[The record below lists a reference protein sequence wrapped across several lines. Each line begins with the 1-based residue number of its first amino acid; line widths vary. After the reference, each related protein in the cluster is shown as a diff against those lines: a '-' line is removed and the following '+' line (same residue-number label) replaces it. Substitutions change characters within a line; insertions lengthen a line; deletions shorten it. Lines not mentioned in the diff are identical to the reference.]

1 MDDVERRGLLKL
13 DILVQH
19 APGNPSALVSQ
30 YAMDDVER
38 LGLLKFDILGLRNL
52 TTAHLARLLAQRT
65 YGVTLPV
72 IEKLPVE
79 NRATFE
85 LLSGGDVDGVFQL
98 EASPGMKKVVRALKP
113 SCLAD
118 IFAIVALYRPGPLD
132 AGLVDR
138 YINRKHGREP
148 VSFQTPKLEPI
159 LKETY
164 GVLLYQEQIMRMA
177 RDLAGYSLG
186 QADMLR
192 RAMGKKKQEEM
203 VAHHER
209 FVEGAVERGVERAVA
224 EDLFEQMVKF
234 SQYCF
239 NKSHSAAYGYLTY
252 VTAFLKANYPL
263 PYMAALLSTSMLEP
277 PTLRRYVNSCRAARI
292 NILPPSV
299 NASAY
304 DFSVELLKTGM
315 EGEEERAE
323 GFGQV
328 SPSGPA
334 TSAADGGIQFGL
346 AGIRDVSRAA
356 AEEIIGKR
364 EAGGRF
370 VSIQDLVDRID
381 LGMWKRPTIHA
392 LAHSGA
398 LDCLILGEGEGG
410 GGGDMGGEGGG
421 GGDRGGEGGGGGDR
435 GGEGGRVGSEGVMVE
450 AGEGDGVR
458 GGVGE
463 AEGVEGGERVG
474 NEGGERGG
482 DGGEE
487 VYVDRKGLAELLE
500 GLVKGR
506 KERIKAE
513 IKAVARRE
521 RELAMQ
527 QRREEK
533 QREKAA
539 KELQR
544 QQERQARE
552 EKKERERVER
562 ERKREQQRIEREQKK
577 MLQGKGRGSKQE
589 AAVVLANTAAADNSV
604 TPADSVM
611 AEAAAGVDPSSAS
624 NGAVITTSPPP
635 TTAPSLT
642 STTTTTIPAFITPPP
657 PPIPQSVTAALIL
670 RRPLQEEEMV
680 ERLAQEKA
688 LLGFYVTQHPVE
700 ALLPS
705 LPEWL
710 SLTPLASCAHVGL
723 TKALEDSAAAA
734 AAAARGGGRR
744 RRGGGSG
751 KGGKDGPLVAV
762 VAMVEAVNVRMTKNS
777 NKQMANL
784 QLDDGTGQLEAVVFP
799 DVFARYGSSLS
810 KGATV
815 LAWCTVDVEL
825 DDSPAAAGSGDSSSS
840 SSSSKEE
847 GSADVAA
854 RQESLSF
861 SAAAGAE
868 SDTEGQDDTSAG
880 HTLPLAPPAINR
892 LQLVV
897 QAAVPT
903 STAQFVRVD
912 LTAQE
917 GKDPQHLHAL
927 RSTIQQVRRD
937 ADNRHEARV
946 MQQDVQRD
954 VEPQVQHWVR
964 QQRVSA
970 AGAVPV
976 VVRVWPDTHAMPR
989 EIVAKK
995 GSTPYGEW
1003 AGAGWGGSGWGGEAF
1018 YVEDAER
1025 AAEELGYAGYRARVV
1040 PILSHKCEEKRK
1052 EEGLWGTIIKL
1063 RIGILQ
1069 SAKMR
1074 KRDLGILLISAFAV
1088 FICLQHESNFT
1099 FREAWFHVH
1108 RDDYNQE
1115 LESHVV
1121 PPPVVFDLNGD
1132 GRKEV
1137 ILATRDARLQ
1147 VIEPFTPPSGE
1158 SYHPV
1163 RVLKEVSLQP
1173 GQVELN
1179 PAGHQAVAFAVGYLD
1194 PPSVKPPKKLGS
1206 GKAVSVPRRKA
1217 VVAVVTAGW
1226 AVLCFDHNLKLLWE
1240 TSVQHHFPHGARHK
1254 EVAVLIA
1261 NHTMHRGDRGVVI
1274 VGGSMESDPLQ
1285 FEDPVEEE
1293 EAEEEG
1299 EEKHRKEAGDKDELE
1314 DVSEGAA
1321 GVNERHFSYYAF
1333 DGATGAMRWK
1343 HDSKDFH
1350 RDMSAL
1356 SQQLLPQHNYKL
1368 DASSLSSRHF
1378 GEMECREFR
1387 ESILKHLPHR
1397 WDHRHDTRFELA
1409 SIHRHRRRMH
1419 KRLPGSGR
1427 HGAPHH
1433 AAHPHGTPPRL
1444 LAGRDH
1450 ERNVFARAVGKAVDA
1465 AGSTKKAKHAQHHA
1479 HGNASAHHWWA
1490 HNAVIAHLE
1499 EGIEVIHLYS
1509 GRTICKLLLPD
1520 HGLHADVNGDG
1531 VLDHV
1536 QASGALG
1543 DELFT
1548 FGSEEEAS
1556 EVVKSCW
1563 TMALSG
1569 IPPTQPLFNGSIC
1582 RPHASLFNL
1591 ASEFQEQWNEH
1602 ATGQQRVGVVA
1613 PILLPRRDRHHRH
1626 QRRHGDVIYFN
1637 SRGEITS
1644 YATEPLSSKGPHGHM
1659 RWQISTDAKWT
1670 PADPA
1675 AAFDSSAPPAHVPS
1689 LRAMA
1694 LKAGGRPEVIL
1705 AVGDNEAVFVSPG
1718 GKILGTLA
1726 LPTTPTEPIIVAD
1739 FNGDR
1744 LNDLIIVTAIGPY
1757 GFVQVRQPGA
1767 MLLSSL
1773 LGCLVIVMSVIFVSL
1788 HLDAPRGGKPRGR
1801 STD

>member
-1 MDDVERRGLLKL
+1 
-13 DILVQH
+13 
-19 APGNPSALVSQ
+19 
-30 YAMDDVER
+30 
-38 LGLLKFDILGLRNL
+38 
-52 TTAHLARLLAQRT
+52 
-65 YGVTLPV
+65 
-72 IEKLPVE
+72 
-79 NRATFE
+79 
-85 LLSGGDVDGVFQL
+85 
-98 EASPGMKKVVRALKP
+98 
-113 SCLAD
+113 
-118 IFAIVALYRPGPLD
+118 
-132 AGLVDR
+132 
-138 YINRKHGREP
+138 
-148 VSFQTPKLEPI
+148 
-159 LKETY
+159 
-164 GVLLYQEQIMRMA
+164 
-177 RDLAGYSLG
+177 
-186 QADMLR
+186 
-192 RAMGKKKQEEM
+192 
-203 VAHHER
+203 
-209 FVEGAVERGVERAVA
+209 
-224 EDLFEQMVKF
+224 
-234 SQYCF
+234 
-239 NKSHSAAYGYLTY
+239 
-252 VTAFLKANYPL
+252 
-263 PYMAALLSTSMLEP
+263 
-277 PTLRRYVNSCRAARI
+277 
-292 NILPPSV
+292 
-299 NASAY
+299 
-304 DFSVELLKTGM
+304 
-315 EGEEERAE
+315 
-323 GFGQV
+323 
-328 SPSGPA
+328 
-334 TSAADGGIQFGL
+334 
-346 AGIRDVSRAA
+346 
-356 AEEIIGKR
+356 
-364 EAGGRF
+364 
-370 VSIQDLVDRID
+370 
-381 LGMWKRPTIHA
+381 
-392 LAHSGA
+392 
-398 LDCLILGEGEGG
+398 
-410 GGGDMGGEGGG
+410 
-421 GGDRGGEGGGGGDR
+421 
-435 GGEGGRVGSEGVMVE
+435 
-450 AGEGDGVR
+450 
-458 GGVGE
+458 
-463 AEGVEGGERVG
+463 
-474 NEGGERGG
+474 
-482 DGGEE
+482 
-487 VYVDRKGLAELLE
+487 
-500 GLVKGR
+500 
-506 KERIKAE
+506 
-513 IKAVARRE
+513 
-521 RELAMQ
+521 
-527 QRREEK
+527 
-533 QREKAA
+533 
-539 KELQR
+539 
-544 QQERQARE
+544 
-552 EKKERERVER
+552 
-562 ERKREQQRIEREQKK
+562 
-577 MLQGKGRGSKQE
+577 
-589 AAVVLANTAAADNSV
+589 
-604 TPADSVM
+604 
-611 AEAAAGVDPSSAS
+611 
-624 NGAVITTSPPP
+624 
-635 TTAPSLT
+635 
-642 STTTTTIPAFITPPP
+642 
-657 PPIPQSVTAALIL
+657 
-670 RRPLQEEEMV
+670 
-680 ERLAQEKA
+680 
-688 LLGFYVTQHPVE
+688 
-700 ALLPS
+700 
-705 LPEWL
+705 
-710 SLTPLASCAHVGL
+710 
-723 TKALEDSAAAA
+723 
-734 AAAARGGGRR
+734 
-744 RRGGGSG
+744 
-751 KGGKDGPLVAV
+751 
-762 VAMVEAVNVRMTKNS
+762 
-777 NKQMANL
+777 
-784 QLDDGTGQLEAVVFP
+784 
-799 DVFARYGSSLS
+799 
-810 KGATV
+810 
-815 LAWCTVDVEL
+815 
-825 DDSPAAAGSGDSSSS
+825 
-840 SSSSKEE
+840 
-847 GSADVAA
+847 
-854 RQESLSF
+854 
-861 SAAAGAE
+861 
-868 SDTEGQDDTSAG
+868 
-880 HTLPLAPPAINR
+880 
-892 LQLVV
+892 
-897 QAAVPT
+897 
-903 STAQFVRVD
+903 
-912 LTAQE
+912 
-917 GKDPQHLHAL
+917 
-927 RSTIQQVRRD
+927 
-937 ADNRHEARV
+937 
-946 MQQDVQRD
+946 
-954 VEPQVQHWVR
+954 
-964 QQRVSA
+964 
-970 AGAVPV
+970 
-976 VVRVWPDTHAMPR
+976 
-989 EIVAKK
+989 
-995 GSTPYGEW
+995 
-1003 AGAGWGGSGWGGEAF
+1003 
-1018 YVEDAER
+1018 
-1025 AAEELGYAGYRARVV
+1025 
-1040 PILSHKCEEKRK
+1040 
-1052 EEGLWGTIIKL
+1052 
-1063 RIGILQ
+1063 
-1069 SAKMR
+1069 MR

-1115 LESHVV
+1115 LEAHVV

-1194 PPSVKPPKKLGS
+1194 PPSLKPPKKAGS

-1274 VGGSMESDPLQ
+1274 IGGSMESDPLQ

-1465 AGSTKKAKHAQHHA
+1465 AGSTKKAKHAQHHV

-1613 PILLPRRDRHHRH
+1613 PILLPRRDRHRRH

-1644 YATEPLSSKGPHGHM
+1644 YATEALSSKGPHGHM

-1689 LRAMA
+1689 LHAMA

-1788 HLDAPRGGKPRGR
+1788 HLDTPRGGKPRGR